1 MSEHPTGLREDTGPL
16 LVRYEVDPA
25 AERGLALVRTLA
37 ALAVIAAA
45 ALVVAG
51 RRVPIPVF
59 LAALLAL
66 LVGPLWLVQARR
78 ARARAQAPERHY
90 LAVHERGLWLCEGGA
105 PAWISFRELTGVIC
119 DEERLDILLLRGTAQ
134 PIRVE
139 PRYPGVAIGDL
150 MDTLRNA
157 WLAGRDI

>member
-1 MSEHPTGLREDTGPL
+1 MSDDNTGPL

-25 AERGLALVRTLA
+25 AERGLALLRTVA

-59 LAALLAL
+59 LAALLGL
-66 LVGPLWLVQARR
+66 LMGPLWLVQARR
-78 ARARAQAPERHY
+78 ARARAHEPERHF
-90 LAVHERGLWLCEGGA
+90 LAVHARGLWLCEGKE
-105 PAWISFRELTGVIC
+105 PTWIDFRDLSGVIV
-119 DEERLDILLLRGTAQ
+119 DEERLDILLVRRDGE
-134 PIRVE
+134 PIRLE

-150 MDTLRNA
+150 MATLRNA
-157 WLAGRDI
+157 WLAGRDT

>member
-1 MSEHPTGLREDTGPL
+1 MTKADPGPL

-25 AERGLALVRTLA
+25 AERGLALLRTVA
-37 ALAVIAAA
+37 GLAVIIAA

-59 LAALLAL
+59 LSALLAL
-66 LVGPLWLVQARR
+66 IMGPVWLIQARR
-78 ARARAQAPERHY
+78 ARARAHEPERHF
-90 LAVHERGLWLCEGGA
+90 LAVHARGLWLCEGKE
-105 PAWISFRELTGVIC
+105 PRFIPFRELTGVII
-119 DEERLDILLLRGTAQ
+119 DEERLDILLVRRDGD
-134 PIRVE
+134 PIRLE

-157 WLAGRDI
+157 WLAGRDT